1 MVRRATELEVLVV
14 SCNSWSESR
23 AVPAAEVARQQ
34 EEDRE
39 EDQQVGLWRPP
50 TW

>member
-14 SCNSWSESR
+14 SCNSWSGSR